1 MAPHIVWLWACLAHR
16 LLGGVHVSR
25 SEWTE
30 RWRMGPLGTAPHG
43 GINVYCC
50 SAPSEGRQWG
60 ITSALWPNMAAIS
73 MSCLSAVW
81 LVFLRPGPSV
91 LLWVSV
97 ILCLICLS
105 GRLSVCPCLPY
116 SGLFVANFSRPA
128 SYSMQDHFNPFFP
141 SLFLALSSL
150 RSPSLFFR
158 SNLKN
163 CIMTSLTLFQLMHMF
178 LYLCTI
184 TTTRVKR
191 NSFNV

>member
-105 GRLSVCPCLPY
+105 GRLSICPCLPY
-116 SGLFVANFSRPA
+116 SRFFVANF
-128 SYSMQDHFNPFFP
+128 
-141 SLFLALSSL
+141 LALPPTQCRIIL
-150 RSPSLFFR
+150 IPSFLLSFLLCHLFDRRHFFFA
-158 SNLKN
+158 LIWK
-163 CIMTSLTLFQLMHMF
+163 TA
-178 LYLCTI
+178 
-184 TTTRVKR
+184 
-191 NSFNV
+191 